1 MADFRT
7 SIDAASSIAA
17 VQEEVIDS
25 FRSADAGLNFRTTG
39 YFNHTYVPDVVIRW
53 EGQSEERQVF
63 LRASNNED
71 YLRED
76 IGLLNDKDPIFV
88 PINGLVARENTD
100 DVEDSVQSS
109 LQQASVSAR
118 ALVTAPASIRALSV
132 GAPQTERINSLTAR
146 AVLQGGAGVIS
157 PNFASSFNAA
167 VADGFRGALVGDENA
182 TREALRLSID
192 VLDSDRS
199 AQLAE
204 LLQAAWVGG
213 GQISTDFPG
222 LGLAGSPLEPEAL
235 LLLLDTVSVDDSVFW
250 ERLSRNLEFKH
261 FAGLTVSGENEGF
274 QQLMRAAAPRLKAKA
289 ARTVGIREVD
299 ESAGVVWA
307 LNAGILSLELG
318 RARVDFAPRSVEEFR
333 TGGIDA
339 SPTVA
344 SFVRRAV
351 GADLNVLR
359 VVLSNEDRSLEYASE
374 DGTSVV
380 NDERIQNIADEF
392 DGSIVSR
399 AVVGAEGRDLGINL
413 ETATGSGR
421 TRSVFYVSSLARSL
435 VPLVADLNEEERGLL
450 REVFEL
456 DIDFEGDGSVGVES
470 EDS

>member
-7 SIDAASSIAA
+7 SIDATSSIAA

-25 FRSADAGLNFRTTG
+25 FRDADPGLDFRTTG

-53 EGQSEERQVF
+53 PGQSEERQVF
-63 LRASNNED
+63 LRASDNEA

-76 IGLLNDKDPIFV
+76 IGLLNDKYSIFV
-88 PINGLVARENTD
+88 PLNGLLAREDTD
-100 DVEDSVQSS
+100 DVSGSADAL
-109 LQQASVSAR
+109 LQEASVSAH
-118 ALVTAPASIRALSV
+118 ALVTGPASIRALSV
-132 GAPQTERINSLTAR
+132 AAPQSERINSLSAR

-167 VADGFRGALVGDENA
+167 VAEGFRGALVGNEDA

-192 VLDSDRS
+192 VLDSART

-213 GQISTDFPG
+213 GQVSTDFPG
-222 LGLAGSPLEPEAL
+222 LGLAGSPLEPQAL
-235 LLLLDTVSVDDSVFW
+235 LLLLDTVSFDDDEFW
-250 ERLSRNLEFKH
+250 QRLSRNLEFKH
-261 FAGLTVSGENEGF
+261 FAGLTVSGENQGF

-289 ARTVGIREVD
+289 ARTVGLRETE
-299 ESAGVVWA
+299 ESQGVIWA
-307 LNAGILSLELG
+307 LNAGILSLDIG
-318 RARVDFAPRSVEEFR
+318 RARVDFAPRSVEEFKAS
-333 TGGIDA
+333 GIDA
-339 SPTVA
+339 SPTVS
-344 SFVRRAV
+344 SFVKRAV
-351 GADLNVLR
+351 NAEINVLR

-392 DGSIVSR
+392 DGSVVSR

-413 ETATGSGR
+413 ETSTGFGR
-421 TRSVFYVSSLARSL
+421 TRSVFYVSSLVRSL
-435 VPLVADLNEEERGLL
+435 VPLIADLNEQERGQLVD
-450 REVFEL
+450 VFDL
-456 DIDFEGDGSVGVES
+456 DTIAGEDASSGIGS